1 MKKRIIY
8 AIVTFCLIVIEVLIA
23 IFIHDKFIRPYIGDV
38 IVVVVIYTFI
48 RIFIPEKCHLLP
60 LWVFI
65 FAAGVEVLQLFHIVD
80 LLGLGSIRFFRILI
94 GSVFDL
100 HDILCYAVGCM
111 LLGVYEIIIYKIKK
125 KKNL

>member
-80 LLGLGSIRFFRILI
+80 LLGLGSIRFFRILL

-111 LLGVYEIIIYKIKK
+111 LLGVYEIIIYKSKK
-125 KKNL
+125 EKNL

>member
-125 KKNL
+125 KKNI

>member
-48 RIFIPEKCHLLP
+48 RIFIPEKCNLLP

-111 LLGVYEIIIYKIKK
+111 LLGVYEIIIYKSKK

>member
-111 LLGVYEIIIYKIKK
+111 LLGVYEIIIYKSKK